1 MQGTNLPDI
10 FVNGTDTGIGK
21 SVVSLLLMQYLLSAG
36 YQPFYLK
43 PIQTGCSHP
52 GDPEGDAGF
61 VYSHIPGYENQD
73 PAKSTV
79 YCYRQPKAPWFAA
92 RNQEKQTD
100 VKQIGNCINELR
112 QSYSP
117 LVLEGAGGL
126 FVPATQDLL
135 MIDLAQRY
143 CPDVLL
149 VARAGLGTINH
160 TLLSITA
167 LRQRGIRILGVI
179 MVDDPESET
188 DPDMVRENIEAVQRF
203 GNVSVSGVV
212 GRIDDFDRP
221 PQEYLEIV
229 GNLFNG
235 C

>member
-1 MQGTNLPDI
+1 MQGPNPPDI

-21 SVVSLLLMQYLLSAG
+21 SVVSLLLMQYLVSAG
-36 YQPFYLK
+36 CQPFYLK
-43 PIQTGCSHP
+43 PIQTGCPHP
-52 GDPEGDAGF
+52 GDPESDAGF

-79 YCYRQPKAPWFAA
+79 YCYSQPKAPWFAA
-92 RNQEKQTD
+92 RNEGE
-100 VKQIGNCINELR
+100 QIDAGHIGKCINELR
-112 QSYSP
+112 QSYAP

-135 MIDLAQRY
+135 MIDLAKRY

-160 TLLSITA
+160 TLLSISA

-179 MVDDPESET
+179 MVDDPESGT

-203 GNVSVSGVV
+203 GEVAVSGVV
-212 GRIDDFDRP
+212 GKIDDFDHP

-229 GNLFNG
+229 GNLFNS
-235 C
+235 